1 MFWSICQIVLL
12 PIIAG
17 VVVKSLLKDK
27 VKAATTVLPL
37 VSAVAIVLILAAVV
51 AASHAKLATTGL
63 QVLHNSLGLAF
74 GFLLGKLFHLDV
86 AKCKCLSIEIGMQ
99 NSGLGVALANA
110 HFAAMPL
117 AALPSAIFSFWH
129 NVSGAVIANIYARMQ
144 DKKTA

>member
-1 MFWSICQIVLL
+1 
-12 PIIAG
+12 
-17 VVVKSLLKDK
+17 
-27 VKAATTVLPL
+27 
-37 VSAVAIVLILAAVV
+37 
-51 AASHAKLATTGL
+51 
-63 QVLHNSLGLAF
+63 
-74 GFLLGKLFHLDV
+74 
-86 AKCKCLSIEIGMQ
+86 MQ

>member
-1 MFWSICQIVLL
+1 MSGRDFPILTPAITYLL
-12 PIIAG
+12 
-17 VVVKSLLKDK
+17 LR
-27 VKAATTVLPL
+27 TTVN
-37 VSAVAIVLILAAVV
+37 V
-51 AASHAKLATTGL
+51 
-63 QVLHNSLGLAF
+63 
-74 GFLLGKLFHLDV
+74 DV
-86 AKCKCLSIEIGMQ
+86 MAMLLSIEIGMQ

>member
-1 MFWSICQIVLL
+1 M
-12 PIIAG
+12 
-17 VVVKSLLKDK
+17 
-27 VKAATTVLPL
+27 
-37 VSAVAIVLILAAVV
+37 
-51 AASHAKLATTGL
+51 
-63 QVLHNSLGLAF
+63 VLHNSLGLAF